1 MYPAVQPSGA
11 SIHPRRRAYV
21 AGDYRPV
28 NGCWSVVARLSGGI
42 IRFMASPQVLTSSR
56 YDSRVVPQTRASIIV
71 PTYRE
76 APNIEPL
83 VTRVF
88 AAMPPAGMEVEL
100 IIVDDDSQD
109 GTEQIVERLRER
121 YPVRLVVRRGE
132 RGLSGAVLAGFQ
144 EARFDRFVVLDADLQ
159 HPPEMVPQLLAR
171 LDQGNCDFVIGTRY
185 SQTGSVATDWPIL
198 RRLGS
203 TIATMLARPLA
214 HLSDPMSGF
223 FALHRSTWEQA
234 APLDPIGYKIALELF
249 VKGRCRRPAEVPIT
263 FASRTAGTSKANFAE
278 GRRYIRHLVR
288 LYRFRFPR
296 LTVALRITVIVVAAL
311 FILICAYRVA
321 SHPDARSTESTRPS
335 TLHTEPTTHEP

>member
-1 MYPAVQPSGA
+1 
-11 SIHPRRRAYV
+11 
-21 AGDYRPV
+21 
-28 NGCWSVVARLSGGI
+28 
-42 IRFMASPQVLTSSR
+42 MASPQVLTSSR
-56 YDSRVVPQTRASIIV
+56 YDSRVVPLTYASIIV

-88 AAMPPAGMEVEL
+88 AAMTPTGIGVEL

-132 RGLSGAVLAGFQ
+132 RGLSGAVLAGFR
-144 EARFDRFVVLDADLQ
+144 EARFDRFVVLDGDLQ

-171 LDQGNCDFVIGTRY
+171 LDQGDCDFVIGTRY
-185 SQTGSVATDWPIL
+185 GRSGSVAADWSIV

-203 TIATMLARPLA
+203 AVATLLARPLA
-214 HLSDPMSGF
+214 RLSDPMSGF
-223 FALHRSTWEQA
+223 FALHRRTWEQA

-249 VKGRCRRPAEVPIT
+249 VKGRCRQAAEMPII
-263 FASRTAGTSKANFAE
+263 FASRAAGASKASFAE
-278 GRRYIRHLVR
+278 GRRYLRHLWR

-296 LTVALRITVIVVAAL
+296 LTEALRITVIVVAAL
-311 FILICAYRVA
+311 FILICACRLA
-321 SHPDARSTESTRPS
+321 SHPDARSTDSTRPS
-335 TLHTEPTTHEP
+335 ILHMEPTTHEP